1 MRKTYYITDYTANAE
16 SSEQDYIRE
25 QKAIWDKWISKSK
38 DEEGNI
44 TYKLNIPP
52 NWQTDYRKRSV
63 KLDEWQFEQFVHFV
77 MSRYVVDRMLIETH
91 NDKNRDTSAVLNVR
105 YERLGV
111 GIYGHEYDDG
121 TE

>member
-1 MRKTYYITDYTANAE
+1 MRKTYYINDYTDDAE
-16 SSEQDYIRE
+16 SSERDYMLVE
-25 QKAIWDKWISKSK
+25 NAKWNAWIDQSK
-38 DEEGNI
+38 DEYGNI

-77 MSRYVVDRMLIETH
+77 LSRYLVDKMLIETH
-91 NDKNRDTSAVLNVR
+91 KDKNRDTEGVKSER
-105 YERLGV
+105 QSRLGV
-111 GIYGHEYDDG
+111 GIYGHEYDDD

>member
-1 MRKTYYITDYTANAE
+1 MRKTYYINDYTDDAE
-16 SSEQDYIRE
+16 SSERDYMLVE
-25 QKAIWDKWISKSK
+25 NAKWNAWIDQSK
-38 DEEGNI
+38 DEYGNI
-44 TYKLNIPP
+44 TYKLKIPR
-52 NWQTDYRKRSV
+52 TDDERKRSV

-77 MSRYVVDRMLIETH
+77 MSRYVVDKMLIETH